1 MDDVT
6 IKDDELDLDDI
17 DPAKATIPLIDDEL
31 EDAEVVGDPDIV
43 SIDDLA
49 DAEEEEEEEMFDEE
63 DL

>member
-17 DPAKATIPLIDDEL
+17 DLTKAPIPALDDEL
-31 EDAEVVGDPDIV
+31 EDVGVVGDPDIV

-49 DAEEEEEEEMFDEE
+49 DAEEEEEEEMFDEDE
-63 DL
+63 M